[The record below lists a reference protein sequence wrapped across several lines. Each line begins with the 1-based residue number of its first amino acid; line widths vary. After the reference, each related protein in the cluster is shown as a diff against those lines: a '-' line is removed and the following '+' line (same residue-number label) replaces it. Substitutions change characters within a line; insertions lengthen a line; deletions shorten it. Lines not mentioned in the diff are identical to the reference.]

1 MRYVTLGN
9 CDRRFLYLAQLSLP
23 AFLAGTVK
31 RLLKSGRNLCAE
43 NSLASSMPSRSR
55 FCGLDLA
62 ETRVYAS
69 AVSGNFTGA
78 RMREACFR
86 VEAVMEK
93 AEISKKKKDEDRK
106 TWDEWFENKGVGDDF
121 MNDRDQPGHR
131 EREEF

>member
-1 MRYVTLGN
+1 M
-9 CDRRFLYLAQLSLP
+9 P
-23 AFLAGTVK
+23 AG
-31 RLLKSGRNLCAE
+31 
-43 NSLASSMPSRSR
+43 SR

-69 AVSGNFTGA
+69 AVSGSFADA
-78 RMREACFR
+78 RMREACSR
-86 VEAVMEK
+86 AEAVVEK

>member
-1 MRYVTLGN
+1 M
-9 CDRRFLYLAQLSLP
+9 A
-23 AFLAGTVK
+23 AG
-31 RLLKSGRNLCAE
+31 
-43 NSLASSMPSRSR
+43 SR

-69 AVSGNFTGA
+69 AVSGSFADA
-78 RMREACFR
+78 RMREACSR

-93 AEISKKKKDEDRK
+93 EEISKKKKDEGRE

-121 MNDRDQPGHR
+121 MKDRDQPELQ

>member
-1 MRYVTLGN
+1 
-9 CDRRFLYLAQLSLP
+9 
-23 AFLAGTVK
+23 
-31 RLLKSGRNLCAE
+31 
-43 NSLASSMPSRSR
+43 
-55 FCGLDLA
+55 
-62 ETRVYAS
+62 
-69 AVSGNFTGA
+69 
-78 RMREACFR
+78 MREACFR